1 MPELTIRQQLADF
14 CANYGLPKVYLRAYE
29 EVAGF
34 GIDSRGR
41 AVVTIER
48 WRVTETRTQLKY
60 TAHGLI
66 MRAWEIDPGDGDWR
80 ERRPMLTWDDDF
92 EPHIVAKYNGRTPDE
107 HRAKLLFEAECYRPG
122 TDTSPM
128 DNFDRTAAYP
138 SMATEPMRK
147 HWGL

>member
-1 MPELTIRQQLADF
+1 MKALALAILCLLG
-14 CANYGLPKVYLRAYE
+14 CAATAQNAPKPPYLMEGYGDLQ
-29 EVAGF
+29 
-34 GIDSRGR
+34 D
-41 AVVTIER
+41 
-48 WRVTETRTQLKY
+48 
-60 TAHGLI
+60 
-66 MRAWEIDPGDGDWR
+66 
-80 ERRPMLTWDDDF
+80 
-92 EPHIVAKYNGRTPDE
+92 IVAKYNGRTPDE